1 MPIEPQTR
9 AGEDRDDTARRRNVP
24 AVTPPRSALRPV
36 VIVSPHFPP
45 STLAG
50 VHRARHLAAHLP
62 SHGWDPVI
70 VRVDERH
77 YTETADPGLAGLVRA
92 DLKQVRTGALPI
104 GLTRPF
110 GIGDIGLRAYRALG
124 AATIAAVREQ
134 EAKVVM
140 LTGSPF
146 YPLLLA
152 GAIKRA
158 TGAKILLDF
167 QDPWVSA
174 QGQARPLLSKGRA
187 AHELSR
193 LLEPRAVRH
202 ADFISAVSDTQNAE
216 MAARYPML
224 DPAAMAAIPIG
235 GDPGD
240 FAALRRSPP
249 PGATHVLDPD
259 AINFSY
265 VGTFMPRSGALMEAM
280 LAGLRALRER
290 QPALGN
296 RIRLNFVGTSNQPSA
311 GAPARVMPIAERV
324 GVADLVRETPR
335 RVAFLEALALLAT
348 SDGLMLIGS
357 DEPHYTASKIYP
369 NLMADRPYISLFHAA
384 SSAHRILTEAAGGA
398 SFAFD
403 SIDQLEGMTDDIA
416 AAFARI
422 AEHPASFASPRPAAF
437 APFTADA
444 VAARYAAIFDRLA
457 R

>member
-1 MPIEPQTR
+1 MPNPSPVDER
-9 AGEDRDDTARRRNVP
+9 
-24 AVTPPRSALRPV
+24 ALRPV

-77 YTETADPGLAGLVRA
+77 YTETPDQGLAALIRS
-92 DLKQVRTGALPI
+92 DLKQVRVDALPI

-110 GIGDIGLRAYRALG
+110 GIGDIGLRAYHALG
-124 AATIAAVREQ
+124 EATIRAVRDHA
-134 EAKVVM
+134 AKVVM

-146 YPLLLA
+146 YPLLL
-152 GAIKRA
+152 GGTIKRA
-158 TGAKILLDF
+158 TAAKIVLDF

-174 QGQARPLLSKGRA
+174 EGRTRTLLSKGRA

-202 ADFISAVSDTQNAE
+202 ADFITAVSDTQNAE
-216 MAARYPML
+216 LAVRYPAL
-224 DPAAMAAIPIG
+224 DPAAMTAIPIG

-249 PGATHVLDPD
+249 AHAIHVLDRQ

-265 VGTFMPRSGALMEAM
+265 VGTFMPRSGLLMETV
-280 LAGLRALRER
+280 LQGLRVLRDR

-296 RIRLNFVGTSNQPSA
+296 RIRLNFVGTSNQPDPD
-311 GAPARVMPIAERV
+311 APARITPLAERI

-335 RVAFLEALALLAT
+335 RVPFLEALTLLAT

-369 NLMADRPYISLFHAA
+369 NLMAARPYLSLFHAA
-384 SSAHRILTEAAGGA
+384 SSAHRILTDAAGGA

-403 SIDQLEGMTDDIA
+403 TLDRLDGLSGDIA
-416 AAFARI
+416 DAFARI
-422 AEHPASFASPRPAAF
+422 AEHPESFAPPRLDAF
-437 APFTADA
+437 AAFTADA
-444 VAARYAAIFDRLA
+444 AAARYAAIFERLA
-457 R
+457 G

>member
-1 MPIEPQTR
+1 M
-9 AGEDRDDTARRRNVP
+9 
-24 AVTPPRSALRPV
+24 

-62 SHGWDPVI
+62 RHGWNPVI

-77 YTETADPGLAGLVRA
+77 YTETSDPGLAGLVRG
-92 DLKQVRTGALPI
+92 DLEQIRVDALPA

-110 GIGDIGLRAYRALG
+110 GIGDIGIRAYRALG
-124 AATIAAVREQ
+124 VATIAAVRAHRAQ
-134 EAKVVM
+134 VVM

-158 TGAKILLDF
+158 TGAKIVLDF

-174 QGQARPLLSKGRA
+174 EGATRPLLSKGRA

-193 LLEPRAVRH
+193 VLEPRAVQH
-202 ADFISAVSDTQNAE
+202 ANFITSVSETQNAE
-216 MAARYPML
+216 MAARYPAL

-240 FAALRRSPP
+240 FTALRRSHP
-249 PGATHVLDPD
+249 ASMTHALDPD
-259 AINFSY
+259 TINFSY

-280 LAGLRALRER
+280 LQGLRTLRKR
-290 QPALGN
+290 QPELGN
-296 RIRLNFVGTSNQPSA
+296 RIRLNFVGTSNQPDA
-311 GAPARVMPIAERV
+311 GAPAQVMPIAERT
-324 GVADLVRETPR
+324 GVADLVRETPQ
-335 RVAFLEALALLAT
+335 RVAFLEALALLAN
-348 SDGLMLIGS
+348 SDGLMLVGS

-369 NLMADRPYISLFHAA
+369 NLMADRPYISLFHAG
-384 SSAHRILTEAAGGA
+384 SSAHRILTEAAGGVT
-398 SFAFD
+398 FAFD
-403 SIDQLEGMTDDIA
+403 SIDQLGGMSSDIA
-416 AAFARI
+416 DAFARI
-422 AEHPASFASPRPAAF
+422 AEHPETFTSPRPQAF

-457 R
+457 A